1 MSSVKSDLNC
11 VVNASSQDET
21 RRFSR
26 LRGVLFDKDGT
37 LIDFQRT
44 WGPAIHAV
52 IHALAGGDAE
62 KIRAQAECLHF
73 NVETRRFRATSPI
86 IGGATSHYGPAWAL
100 ALGRTDL
107 AALRGEIDTLA
118 AAACMDSLTPV
129 GEPARTLQA
138 LRTAGLKVG
147 LATNDAE
154 ASARRHLAQLE
165 LTEMMDFVAGYDSG
179 HGAKP
184 EAGMVLAFA
193 REIGAEP
200 EEIALVGDSL
210 HDLESAR
217 AAGAIAV
224 AVLSGVAGREDLAPH
239 ADYVVADISV
249 LPALFAIAS
258 ADSARD
264 SRV

>member
-1 MSSVKSDLNC
+1 MNSVKSDLNC
-11 VVNASSQDET
+11 SVNASSQEAT
-21 RRFSR
+21 TRFSK

-52 IHALAGGDAE
+52 IHALADGDIA

-73 NVETRRFRATSPI
+73 DIETRRFRATSPI
-86 IGGATSHYGPAWAL
+86 IGGATSQYGSAWAL

-107 AALRGEIDTLA
+107 ADLRAEIDTLA
-118 AAACMDSLTPV
+118 AAACIESLTPV
-129 GEPARTLQA
+129 GEPAEILRA
-138 LRTAGLKVG
+138 LRAAGLKVG

-154 ASARRHLAQLE
+154 ASARRHLKQLG
-165 LTEMMDFVAGYDSG
+165 LTELMDFVAGYDSG

-184 EAGMVLAFA
+184 DAGMVLAFA
-193 REIGAEP
+193 REIGAGP
-200 EEIALVGDSL
+200 EQIALVGDTL

-217 AAGAIAV
+217 AAGAIAI
-224 AVLSGVAGREDLAPH
+224 AVLSGVASREDLAPH
-239 ADYVVADISV
+239 ADYVIADIGE

-258 ADSARD
+258 GGAAP
-264 SRV
+264 